1 MIKLVL
7 TDLDNTLIPH
17 KPGEDFRDATISD
30 EALAAIRA
38 LLDTGA
44 HFGPVTGRSPSSMA
58 DTFRNEAWAYRT
70 GAYANGQLVIVD
82 GEVVHREW
90 IPAELVQRVSDIL
103 DEQPDGFL
111 VFFDMEGDGPNWGV
125 SRKYRLDQMDERGF
139 LRVSK
144 ILPEVEEPT
153 LKVIVRLHGSGDAVR
168 LRDLLRREVPELDFV
183 LPSPTGWVIDI
194 TPKGYGK
201 GSAARIMAESL
212 GLGLDEVAT
221 FGDADNDISMLEAV
235 PNSVAVANA
244 SERAAAAA
252 RWHIADALEESV
264 ATAMAE
270 IAAATAR
277 GEMPAFMC
285 G

>member
-17 KPGEDFRDATISD
+17 EPGAPFQEGRLSD
-30 EALAAIRA
+30 EALRAIRELIDA
-38 LLDTGA
+38 GA
-44 HFGPVTGRSPSSMA
+44 HFGPVTGRAPSTMSE
-58 DTFRNEAWAYRT
+58 TFRGEAWTYAT
-70 GAYANGQLVIVD
+70 GAFANGQLVRVD
-82 GEVVHREW
+82 GEAIHREW
-90 IPAELVQRVSDIL
+90 TPAEPVQRVSDIL

-111 VFFDMEGDGPNWGV
+111 VFFDMEGDGPSWGV
-125 SRKYRLDQMDERGF
+125 SRKYRVGDHEEEGL

-144 ILPEVEEPT
+144 MLPTVEGPT
-153 LKVIVRLHGSGDAVR
+153 LKVIIRLQGSEHTLE
-168 LRDLLRREVPELDFV
+168 LRDLLSAEVPELDFM
-183 LPSPTGWVIDI
+183 LPSPDATVIDI

-201 GSAARIMAESL
+201 GSAVRIMAEAL
-212 GLGLDEVAT
+212 GVALDEVAV

-244 SERAAAAA
+244 SERAAAVS
-252 RWHIADALEESV
+252 RWHIADALEDSV
-264 ATAMAE
+264 AKAMAE

-277 GEMPAFMC
+277 GAMPAFMQ

>member
-17 KPGEDFRDATISD
+17 RPGEAFHEAKLSD
-30 EALAAIRA
+30 EGSAAIRA
-38 LLDTGA
+38 LIDAGA

-58 DTFRNEAWAYRT
+58 HTFPNAPWAYST
-70 GAYANGQLVIVD
+70 GAYANGQMVCVD

-90 IPAELVQRVSDIL
+90 TPAEPLQHVSDIL
-103 DEQPDGFL
+103 DEQADGFL

-125 SRKYRLDQMDERGF
+125 SRKLREGYADERGF

-144 ILPEVEEPT
+144 MLREVEGPT
-153 LKVIVRLHGSGDAVR
+153 LKVIIRLSETGTAPQ
-168 LRDLLRREVPELDFV
+168 LRDLLRAEVPELDFM
-183 LPSPTGWVIDI
+183 LPSPDAKVIDI
-194 TPKGYGK
+194 TPKGFGK
-201 GSAARIMAESL
+201 GNAARIMADVL
-212 GLGLDEVAT
+212 GIGLDEVAT

-244 SERAAAAA
+244 SEHAAAVA
-252 RWHIADALEESV
+252 RWHIADALEDSV
-264 ATAMAE
+264 AKAIAE
-270 IAAATAR
+270 IAEATAR
-277 GEMPAFMC
+277 GEMPAFMR

>member
-17 KPGEDFRDATISD
+17 KPGEPFHGAKLSD
-30 EALAAIRA
+30 EGIAAIRA
-38 LLDTGA
+38 LIDAGA
-44 HFGPVTGRSPSSMA
+44 HFGPATGRSPSSMA
-58 DTFRNEAWAYRT
+58 ETFRNQSWAYSS
-70 GAYANGQLVIVD
+70 GAYANGQMVCID
-82 GEVVHREW
+82 GKVVHRDWTPVE
-90 IPAELVQRVSDIL
+90 PLQRVSDIL

-125 SRKYRLDQMDERGF
+125 SRKYHLGQTNNDGF

-144 ILPEVEEPT
+144 ILPRVEEPT
-153 LKVIVRLHGSGDAVR
+153 LKVIVRMHGSEDTVR
-168 LRDLLRREVPELDFV
+168 LRDLLRSEVPELDFL
-183 LPSPTGWVIDI
+183 LPSPDAKVIDI
-194 TPKGYGK
+194 LPKGCGK
-201 GSAARIMAESL
+201 GSAARIMAEFL
-212 GLGLDEVAT
+212 GIGLDEVAV

-244 SERAAAAA
+244 SEHAAAAA
-252 RWHIADALEESV
+252 RWHIADALEWSV
-264 ATAMAE
+264 AKAIAE
-270 IAAATAR
+270 IAEATAW

>member
-7 TDLDNTLIPH
+7 SDLDNTLIPH
-17 KPGEDFRDATISD
+17 KPGEGFREAKISD
-30 EALAAIRA
+30 AGLAAIRA
-38 LLDTGA
+38 LLDAGA
-44 HFGPVTGRSPSSMA
+44 HFGPVTGRPPSSMA
-58 DTFRNEAWAYRT
+58 HTFRDEAWTYRT

-82 GEVVHREW
+82 NEVIHREW
-90 IPAELVQRVSDIL
+90 TPAEPLQRVSDIL

-111 VFFDMEGDGPNWGV
+111 VFFDMEGDGPNWSV
-125 SRKYRLDQMDERGF
+125 SRKFRVDDVNGEGF

-144 ILPEVEEPT
+144 VLPEVEGPT
-153 LKVIVRLHGSGDAVR
+153 LKVIIRFQGQTDTVQ
-168 LRDLLRREVPELDFV
+168 LRDLLRREVPELDYV
-183 LPSPTGWVIDI
+183 LPAPDGRVIDI

-201 GSAARIMAESL
+201 GSAVRIMAESL
-212 GLGLDEVAT
+212 GLSLDEVAV

-244 SERAAAAA
+244 SEHVAAIA
-252 RWHIADALEESV
+252 RWHIADALEDSV
-264 ATAMAE
+264 ATAMAD

-285 G
+285 D